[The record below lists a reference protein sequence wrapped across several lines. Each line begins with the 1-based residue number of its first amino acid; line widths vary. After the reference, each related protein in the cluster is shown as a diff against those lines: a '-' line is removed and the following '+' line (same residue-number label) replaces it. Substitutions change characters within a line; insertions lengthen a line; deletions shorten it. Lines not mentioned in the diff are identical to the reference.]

1 MKTRHQTFADMLA
14 LQAALNDVAL
24 PDWRD
29 NPPDYPLAILSEAS
43 ELADAIGWKWWK
55 KDGLSPLQAQ
65 MEVVDIWHFVLS
77 QLLVS
82 RNEHRLFRLA
92 FPDDSLL
99 GGGVPSL
106 SNEHQKT
113 VALDYLKELVCLT
126 LSKEILDE
134 DTLRVLGSL
143 TINVGLTVQTLGHL
157 YICKA
162 ALNLFRWSHGYK
174 DGTYVKDWL
183 GEEDSVYL
191 EKYLA
196 SVPMDSITPASIAS
210 ALEARYQ
217 VVTAK

>member
-1 MKTRHQTFADMLA
+1 MKTSHQIFADMLA
-14 LQAALNDVAL
+14 LQSELNDVAL
-24 PDWRD
+24 PTWRTS
-29 NPPDYPLAILSEAS
+29 PPDYTLAILSEAS

-55 KDGLSPLQAQ
+55 KDDRLSPLQAR

-77 QLLVS
+77 QLLVQQ
-82 RNEHRLFRLA
+82 NEHLLFQMA
-92 FPDDSLL
+92 FPDYEA
-99 GGGVPSL
+99 PSL
-106 SNEHQKT
+106 TDASQQTYVLRH
-113 VALDYLKELVCLT
+113 LKSFMSLT
-126 LSKEILDE
+126 LSLDGHAPNKDVLRALGIL
-134 DTLRVLGSL
+134 TVG
-143 TINVGLTVQTLGHL
+143 VGLNAQDLGHL

-174 DGTYVKDWL
+174 GGTYVKDWL

-217 VVTAK
+217 IVTAE